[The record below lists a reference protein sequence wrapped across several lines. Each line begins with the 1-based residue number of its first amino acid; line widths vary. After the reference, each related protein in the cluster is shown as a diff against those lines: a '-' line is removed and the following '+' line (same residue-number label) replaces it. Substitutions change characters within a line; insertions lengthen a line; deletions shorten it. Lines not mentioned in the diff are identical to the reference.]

1 MPSEEGKESCK
12 TSALEKIFMWL
23 LEKLIP
29 KANPDFGTKY
39 DDVETWFIEYDEE
52 NDYTN
57 REIGLDKD
65 GHIIVLGL
73 FQENLGYWVDNDFT
87 LQNYEEHFD
96 VQYIDKTVFEDLWKE
111 MKTKQAILA
120 FLAKWNPIG
129 VPEDIAKDEYI
140 NYVDL
145 IESSLRSKDELRKC
159 LIGILRETMGL
170 DISSPEAFADIEN
183 ACDELMKICFE

>member
-1 MPSEEGKESCK
+1 MEMNLKKSKTCPSDLHCR
-12 TSALEKIFMWL
+12 
-23 LEKLIP
+23 
-29 KANPDFGTKY
+29 
-39 DDVETWFIEYDEE
+39 
-52 NDYTN
+52 
-57 REIGLDKD
+57 REIE
-65 GHIIVLGL
+65 I
-73 FQENLGYWVDNDFT
+73 
-87 LQNYEEHFD
+87 
-96 VQYIDKTVFEDLWKE
+96 
-111 MKTKQAILA
+111 KQAILA

-183 ACDELMKICFE
+183 ACDELMNICLK

>member
-1 MPSEEGKESCK
+1 MPSEEGMESSK
-12 TSALEKIFMWL
+12 TSALEKILAWL
-23 LEKLIP
+23 LEKFIP
-29 KANPDFGTKY
+29 KANPDFDAKY

-65 GHIIVLGL
+65 GHVIVLGP
-73 FQENLGYWVDNDFT
+73 FQSNLGYWVDNDFT
-87 LQNYEEHFD
+87 LQNYEDHFD
-96 VQYIDKTVFEDLWKE
+96 VQYIDKVVFEKLWME
-111 MKTKQAILA
+111 IETKQAILL

-145 IESSLRSKDELRKC
+145 IESSLQSKDELREC

-183 ACDELMKICFE
+183 ACDELMKICLK